1 MVCPYTFKQV
11 NCSEPVGFINGVI
24 IMLLK
29 KCLIKKM
36 IHLSFAVM
44 AGAFA
49 VSASA
54 DPAPDFTLQSSTGE
68 NVRLAEQ
75 RGQVVMLNFWASW
88 CGPCR
93 QEMPLLD
100 AMYKRYSSAGFQFY
114 GVNVEED
121 NTDAKKLLKEL
132 GVTFPVLFDPES
144 KASKLYNVDAMPTT
158 VVIDKKG
165 EIRFVNRGYKPGD
178 ENKYRDQVREL
189 IRE

>member
-1 MVCPYTFKQV
+1 MSLQ
-11 NCSEPVGFINGVI
+11 
-24 IMLLK
+24 
-29 KCLIKKM
+29 KM
-36 IHLSFAVM
+36 FARVAVVVSLAVLSL
-44 AGAFA
+44 
-49 VSASA
+49 SASA

-93 QEMPLLD
+93 KEMPLLD
-100 AMYKRYSSAGFQFY
+100 AMYQRYSSAGFVLY

-132 GVTFPVLFDPES
+132 GVTFPVLFDTES
-144 KASKLYNVDAMPTT
+144 KASSLYNVDAMPTT

-165 EIRFVNRGYKPGD
+165 QVRFVNRGYKDGD
-178 ENKYRDQVREL
+178 ENKYRDQIREL
-189 IRE
+189 IKE

>member
-1 MVCPYTFKQV
+1 
-11 NCSEPVGFINGVI
+11 
-24 IMLLK
+24 MLLNTVLK
-29 KCLIKKM
+29 KYLVKKILGM
-36 IHLSFAVM
+36 GLLLSTSLLV
-44 AGAFA
+44 AGAN
-49 VSASA
+49 AS

-100 AMYKRYSSAGFQFY
+100 AMHKRYSSAGFQFY
-114 GVNVEED
+114 GINVEED

-132 GVTFPVLFDPES
+132 GVSFPVLFDPES

-165 EIRFVNRGYKPGD
+165 LIRYVNRGYKPGD
-178 ENKYRDQVREL
+178 ENKYRDQIREL